1 MPDNRLYSIAA
12 VARQLDVPE
21 STLHYWKNRFRDHL
35 PCLGQGR
42 GRRFRPEALEIFRA
56 IADGLGRGLSVD
68 EVKADLA
75 GRFPVN
81 VSPASAPARTRP
93 APGAGFAPGAGLE
106 EVAAVF
112 GREMARVLTSFLR
125 DQPVPGAAP
134 LAPADGEGTGMAG
147 EVEALRERNKALEA
161 KLGVL
166 ESELMRLRKDGREL
180 EKYLLEKIKAAL
192 SAKA

>member
-56 IADGLGRGLSVD
+56 IAEGLGRGLSVD
-68 EVKADLA
+68 EVKADLS

-81 VSPASAPARTRP
+81 VSSGSAPARTRP
-93 APGAGFAPGAGLE
+93 APAAGFGPGAGLE

-134 LAPADGEGTGMAG
+134 LPGEGAGMAG

-192 SAKA
+192 SAKV